1 MDGSSQTGMVVK
13 RVPETG
19 VETKRRR
26 WSVKERRRIVEE
38 TLVAGATVARVA
50 RAYGVNA
57 NQVFSWR
64 RLYRRGQLG
73 GAAEQA
79 ALLAVTISDTAA
91 KAAPVAV
98 SDLHS
103 RNQLECAPEP
113 ALRPAA
119 PGPIHIQLPKARLR
133 IEGTADESTL
143 RAVLEALRG

>member
-1 MDGSSQTGMVVK
+1 MDGSSQTGMAVK
-13 RVPETG
+13 RVPEKG

-26 WSVKERRRIVEE
+26 WSVEERRRVVEQ

-73 GAAEQA
+73 GAAGQA

-91 KAAPVAV
+91 SEA
-98 SDLHS
+98 
-103 RNQLECAPEP
+103 
-113 ALRPAA
+113 PAA
-119 PGPIHIQLPKARLR
+119 V
-133 IEGTADESTL
+133 TL
-143 RAVLEALRG
+143 